1 MERPSSSID
10 TLSRFWTHLNHLW
23 LVSVLSYVRCFRHW
37 VDWPMSEHLSTQGRP
52 DLRGELCCFWCP
64 MVSKQNLNPFSC
76 HIWHTNN
83 CQKWIIIEKVMPP
96 KVKGVKNS
104 IKQTTEHY
112 QSRSRTPKKF
122 LVCCSAIRVRLYHFK
137 CCTYITLNH
146 LKGIWN
152 KKVMRFENRRG
163 PNWRSVL

>member
-23 LVSVLSYVRCFRHW
+23 LVSVRCLRHW

-83 CQKWIIIEKVMPP
+83 CQKWIIIEKVMAPQS
-96 KVKGVKNS
+96 KGSEELNKTNH
-104 IKQTTEHY
+104 QTLSKPFSNTQKIPCMLLCY
-112 QSRSRTPKKF
+112 
-122 LVCCSAIRVRLYHFK
+122 
-137 CCTYITLNH
+137 
-146 LKGIWN
+146 
-152 KKVMRFENRRG
+152 
-163 PNWRSVL
+163 